1 MDLGNLS
8 IGFVIFYASS
18 RLTLQSGNTTG
29 KGFLFKVWAQNNIKK
44 IEIHL

>member
-8 IGFVIFYASS
+8 LGFDIFYASL

-29 KGFLFKVWAQNNIKK
+29 KGFLFKV
-44 IEIHL
+44 